1 MGNLDFL
8 NSKSSNIVI
17 STTVEELSELSNET
31 ANCLPSLSITTIYS
45 KLGLTTTNV
54 GNKLNVATNCAVRI
68 SSDVNFTP
76 NANGKVYKDY
86 IAEEQ
91 FVETVFNVV
100 NFANGTVY
108 AYTKG
113 NISAADDPAPCIII
127 PKTFTDSESSA
138 VFEKGVYLGAGIYS
152 GGQTFYTKF
161 EQKIDRTSIKISGKG
176 FTSSQKPY
184 SYISRSVKPDD
195 DICVWINE
203 ARIPESID
211 EEFVKGFNAICNPND
226 FDSIAEIKLDE
237 NLANICKHAARQ
249 CLAIRAKNRGGTDYY
264 YYRMDVFTSTDDA
277 FIYYNVSYTTKGPDN
292 NKVSGLYI
300 EFANYPAYFNPN
312 VTSDDYDK
320 WYDKY
325 IATEP

>member
-54 GNKLNVATNCAVRI
+54 GDKLNVATNCAVRI

-152 GGQTFYTKF
+152 GGQTFYIKF
-161 EQKIDRTSIKISGKG
+161 EQKIDRASIKISGKG
-176 FTSSQKPY
+176 FTSPQKPY
-184 SYISRSVKPDD
+184 SYISRSFEPDD
-195 DICVWINE
+195 DICIGLNHNK
-203 ARIPESID
+203 IPSTD
-211 EEFVKGFNAICNPND
+211 EEKSKGFNSFCDIKNPNIEMNISLNED
-226 FDSIAEIKLDE
+226 
-237 NLANICKHAARQ
+237 LANIIKH
-249 CLAIRAKNRGGTDYY
+249 CYRGSLSIMDYEEDY
-264 YYRMDVFTSTDDA
+264 EGLLSVET
-277 FIYYNVSYTTKGPDN
+277 DN
-292 NKVSGLYI
+292 NISKSLVVIPDTFNGINGVSIRFYND
-300 EFANYPAYFNPN
+300 AVYFNPN
-312 VTSDDYDK
+312 ISEDDYNS
-320 WYDKY
+320 WYLKY
-325 IATEP
+325 FLRKP

>member
-54 GNKLNVATNCAVRI
+54 GDKLNVATNCAVRI

-91 FVETVFNVV
+91 FVETLFNVV

-152 GGQTFYTKF
+152 GGQTFYIKF
-161 EQKIDRTSIKISGKG
+161 EQKIDKTSIKISGKG
-176 FTSSQKPY
+176 FTSPKKPY
-184 SYISRSVKPDD
+184 SYVSRSVKPDD
-195 DICVWINE
+195 DICVWINKKK
-203 ARIPESID
+203 IPET
-211 EEFVKGFNAICNPND
+211 EEDIVTLKGFNAICNPND
-226 FDSIAEIKLDE
+226 FDSIADIKLDE
-237 NLANICKHAARQ
+237 NLANICKYGAYGCLGVMAKELEGDVFFYNKESHSNDEDTYMPFSVSIKSVGNDNNRITG
-249 CLAIRAKNRGGTDYY
+249 LAIYL
-264 YYRMDVFTSTDDA
+264 
-277 FIYYNVSYTTKGPDN
+277 SYSF
-292 NKVSGLYI
+292 V
-300 EFANYPAYFNPN
+300 YFNPN
-312 VTSDDYDK
+312 ITAEEYK
-320 WYDKY
+320 IWLNKHFLN
-325 IATEP
+325 TP

>member
-8 NSKSSNIVI
+8 NNKPSNIVI
-17 STTVEELSELSNET
+17 STTVEELSALSNKT

-54 GNKLNVATNCAVRI
+54 GDKLDIATNCAIRI

-86 IAEEQ
+86 VGGEQ

-100 NFANGTVY
+100 NFANGIVY

-138 VFEKGVYLGAGIYS
+138 VFEKGVYFGVGVYS
-152 GGQTFYTKF
+152 GGNTFYIKF

-176 FTSSQKPY
+176 FTSPQKPY
-184 SYISRSVKPDD
+184 RHISRSFEPDD
-195 DICVWINE
+195 DICIGINHNKK
-203 ARIPESID
+203 PSTD
-211 EEFVKGFNAICNPND
+211 EEKSKGFNSFCDIKNPDIEMNISLNED
-226 FDSIAEIKLDE
+226 
-237 NLANICKHAARQ
+237 LANIMKHCARGS
-249 CLAIRAKNRGGTDYY
+249 LSIMNYEEDYEELSSVETDNSISKSL
-264 YYRMDVFTSTDDA
+264 VV
-277 FIYYNVSYTTKGPDN
+277 IPDTVN
-292 NKVSGLYI
+292 GINGISITFYGDIV
-300 EFANYPAYFNPN
+300 YFNPN
-312 VTSDDYDK
+312 ISEDDYNS
-320 WYDKY
+320 WYEKY
-325 IATEP
+325 FVRKP